1 MCGIVGFW
9 STEQRP
15 ALQATSQAMADVI
28 RHRGPDDSGEW
39 WDESSGLALAHRRL
53 AIQDLSAAGHQ
64 PMASPC
70 GRFVLVFNGEIYN
83 HLQLREEIDQVD
95 WRGHSDTETL
105 LVALA
110 KWGLADTLARLNGMF
125 AFALWDCELNQLS
138 LARDRLGEKPLF
150 YGRQGSTLF
159 FTSEPKALR
168 AHPHWHP
175 QIDRQA
181 LTSYFR
187 YQYVPAP
194 HSIFSGLHKLPPG
207 HYITLDNPGGALT
220 STCYWDIHAIVSQRQ
235 ADLANST
242 YAERIAAL
250 ESLLK
255 DSVKLRMLA
264 DVPLGTFLS
273 GGYDS
278 SLVTALM
285 QQQSTQPVKTFAI
298 GFEDANL
305 DEAPH
310 ARAVA
315 YALGTDH
322 TELYVTEQQAQSV
335 IPELA
340 SIWCEPFADSS
351 QIPTLLV
358 SALAKRD
365 VTVSLSGDGGD
376 ELFFGYH
383 RYFRAQDIWR
393 RIKVLPLPLRRLLRQ
408 LPMPARI
415 ARVRN
420 LLTHT
425 KPLLFYREFVSHWT
439 NPEQLVVDGSEAA
452 TFFSRCEPNR
462 NFADMMALA
471 DVVTYLPDDLLVKV
485 DRASMAHSL
494 EVRVPLLD
502 HQLVEFALSLPMN
515 DKQRGGSGKHML
527 KEIAH
532 RHIPS
537 QILDRPKMGFGIPL
551 NEWLRGPLKDWASA
565 LLDPARI
572 KADGYLNAELIAT
585 TWQQHLS
592 GEQQWH
598 YLLWDVLMFNAWLD
612 EQARQI

>member
-1 MCGIVGFW
+1 
-9 STEQRP
+9 
-15 ALQATSQAMADVI
+15 MADVI

>member
-1 MCGIVGFW
+1 
-9 STEQRP
+9 
-15 ALQATSQAMADVI
+15 MADVI

-53 AIQDLSAAGHQ
+53 AIQDLSVAGHQ
-64 PMASPC
+64 PMLSPS

-83 HLQLREEIDQVD
+83 HLQLREEIGQVD

-125 AFALWDCELNQLS
+125 AFALWDRELNQLS

-150 YGRQGSTLF
+150 YGRQGNTLF

-168 AHPHWHP
+168 AHPHWQP

-207 HYITLDNPGGALT
+207 HYVTLDDPGAALT

-235 ADLANST
+235 ADLANTT
-242 YAERIAAL
+242 YAERTTTL
-250 ESLLK
+250 ESLLQ

-298 GFEDANL
+298 GFEAASL

-315 YALGTDH
+315 DALGTDH
-322 TELYVTEQQAQSV
+322 TELYVTEQEAQSV
-335 IPELA
+335 VPDLA

-393 RIKVLPLPLRRLLRQ
+393 RLKLLPLPLRRMLRG

-425 KPLLFYREFVSHWT
+425 QPLLFYREFVSHWT
-439 NPEQLVVDGSEAA
+439 TPEQLVLDGSEAG
-452 TFFSRCEPNR
+452 TFFSQCEPNH

-502 HQLVEFALSLPMN
+502 HRLVEFALSLPMS
-515 DKQRGGSGKHML
+515 DKQRGASGKHML

-532 RHIPS
+532 RHIPKF
-537 QILDRPKMGFGIPL
+537 ILDRPKMGFGIPL

-572 KADGYLNAELIAT
+572 KADGYLNADLVAT

-612 EQARQI
+612 EQARQA